1 MNEEPYSQVTS
12 ETAILLNECVGLEFP
27 SQKGEVNVK
36 VCKAVEGI
44 KEEGRLE
51 GRLEG
56 EENLRQAVSNLMK
69 NLKMNFTQAM
79 EVLGIPQ
86 SEWEKYGKA

>member
-1 MNEEPYSQVTS
+1 MTNEN
-12 ETAILLNECVGLEFP
+12 AILLNECVGLEFP
-27 SQKGEVNVK
+27 SQKGDDSVK

-56 EENLRQAVSNLMK
+56 VSALVTTLRELKQADEFIIAQIMDKFEMSEDEAK
-69 NLKMNFTQAM
+69 KHLK
-79 EVLGIPQ
+79 
-86 SEWEKYGKA
+86 

>member
-56 EENLRQAVSNLMK
+56 VQVLISTLRELGKSESFIIDQIIEKFQMSEEEVRKYMK
-69 NLKMNFTQAM
+69 
-79 EVLGIPQ
+79 
-86 SEWEKYGKA
+86 